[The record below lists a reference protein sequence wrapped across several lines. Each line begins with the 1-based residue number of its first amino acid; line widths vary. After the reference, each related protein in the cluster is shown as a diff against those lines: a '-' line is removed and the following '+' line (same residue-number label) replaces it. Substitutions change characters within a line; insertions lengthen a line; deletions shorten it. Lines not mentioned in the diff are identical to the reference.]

1 MPTTCPSP
9 IKVRT
14 ARPALAASLAG
25 LLAGLL
31 GTPAVPAEE
40 LNRIV
45 LRVNDRIV
53 TLFDYEERLAERRSA
68 ILRASQVE
76 QSVRAEALERAPSE
90 VLRDLL
96 DEGLLVS
103 RGDQL
108 AVEIDAAELEEAMIQ
123 ARKNFGVEDPAEFQ
137 KALEASGLSEPEFRA
152 RVRENLVYQQVL
164 GTEVTARIRV
174 EDEDLRRYYREHQDE
189 LRVPAQTQLREIVV
203 LDKQGWAAEE
213 QRRVADVLRAEL
225 VGGKTLEDAAATAA
239 GGPAAGNTSGVIDLG
254 WVKAGELDADL
265 AAAVANVPAGGYSE
279 PVRGRGGLHI
289 LQVVAR
295 EEARVRAF
303 EEVEAELRN
312 AERNR
317 RFRDDLEKYMKDL
330 ETKAYIVASPPP
342 EAAGFRREAAS
353 APDDEW
359 QTLGG
364 AVTTAPPAPVPD
376 TQMEPPAPSGPPVE
390 PPAPVVPPPVP

>member
-1 MPTTCPSP
+1 MPTTCPSLTKAP
-9 IKVRT
+9 IART
-14 ARPALAASLAG
+14 RRAASRAG
-25 LLAGLL
+25 LLILVTGVLGLP
-31 GTPAVPAEE
+31 GTASTEE

-68 ILRASQVE
+68 ILRAQVAPAE
-76 QSVRAEALERAPSE
+76 RAAALERAPSE

-108 AVEIDAAELEEAMIQ
+108 AIEISAAQLDEAMAQ
-123 ARKNFGVEDPAEFQ
+123 ARKNFGVEDPQEFQ

-152 RVRENLVYQQVL
+152 RVRENLVYQEVM
-164 GTEVTARIRV
+164 GNEVTARIKV
-174 EDEDLRRYYREHQDE
+174 EDEDLRRYYRDHQE
-189 LRVPAQTQLREIVV
+189 QFRVPAQTQLREIVV

-213 QRRVADVLRAEL
+213 QRRVADAIRASL
-225 VGGKTLEDAAATAA
+225 TGGKTMEEEAATAA

-254 WVKAGELDADL
+254 WVKEGELDADL
-265 AAAVANVPAGGYSE
+265 AAAVQNVAVGSYSE
-279 PVRGRGGLHI
+279 PVRGRGGLHV

-295 EEARVRAF
+295 EESRLRPF
-303 EEVEAELRN
+303 EEVESDLRN
-312 AERNR
+312 MERQR
-317 RFRDDLEKYMKDL
+317 RFRIDLEKYMKDL
-330 ETKAYIVASPPP
+330 ELNAYIVASPPP

-359 QTLGG
+359 QTLGA
-364 AVTTAPPAPVPD
+364 AVTPAPAAPEVPEVPE
-376 TQMEPPAPSGPPVE
+376 TPVE
-390 PPAPVVPPPVP
+390 PPVTVPPPPPGL